1 MHLRV
6 RGPFFVPHYPE
17 IMTAPEPFAALF
29 PQKYVSLTTFRK
41 TGEGVP
47 TTVWAAP
54 AGDALYV
61 TTLGSSGKV
70 KRIRNNP
77 DVTLKPSS
85 MTGRV
90 KAAAEAVRA
99 RAEIVVDPAEILIG
113 DAALEAKYG
122 WQYRMGR
129 RSDERRTKG
138 RGGASDRVI
147 LKITGI

>member
-1 MHLRV
+1 
-6 RGPFFVPHYPE
+6 
-17 IMTAPEPFAALF
+17 MTAPEPFAALF
-29 PQKYVSLTTFRK
+29 REKYVSLTTFRK

-77 DVTLKPSS
+77 EVTLQPSS
-85 MTGRV
+85 MMGRV
-90 KAAAEAVRA
+90 KASAVPVRA
-99 RAEIVVDPAEILIG
+99 RAEVVVDPAEIQTG

-147 LKITGI
+147 VKITAL